1 MTSKILKKMEEKEK
15 KPDRKSVPEK
25 GMKRNKTTVSLN
37 RSKIDKDEKGSHK
50 KERKS
55 VGPKSHGADRKTKPL
70 ATSVRTEGNEK
81 KGALPKSSSKKEL
94 SKSTKTLTKSK
105 TVSALITK
113 KNKDNPPVNKDKK
126 KEEKKKDDKKKDDKK
141 KEDKKEDK
149 KKVEKNKEK
158 KEDKA
163 KKDDKKKEDKNKKDD
178 KAKKGDKSKNKAKD
192 EKDKKGN
199 KKEEKKVEKKEE
211 KKDVKKESK
220 KPEEKKVEEKKE
232 EIKTE
237 DKSKPEEKKEEI
249 KTEEKKEE
257 IKEEVKPEEKK
268 LEENKTEEKKEESKT
283 EEKKE
288 ESKTEE
294 KKEENKNEEK
304 KEEIKP
310 EEKKEEVK
318 PEEKKQE
325 EKEPPKKENKLLIA
339 KFLSNLDKYAPFLT
353 DKELLKVS
361 SVSKK
366 FSSSFLQKLKE
377 SINKKLTKEEKDLE
391 AINAENSKLLTEF
404 KLGKI
409 AEKVFETLNNS
420 THLEYFKKDEKL
432 NSSLILEFRILY
444 QLINKE
450 KDILKV
456 QDDNEFLKLFRE
468 SIVKNSENGI
478 GEFLKNAFKNLDFS
492 EENIYK
498 IYCLYEGREG
508 SLNPSIIGKKEKEN
522 PAGYINLL
530 IKDPLDYIGIN
541 IATGKAKKS
550 TNSEVFKKYLE
561 YVIKKRKE
569 DEQKVDKI
577 ITKVSS

>member
-37 RSKIDKDEKGSHK
+37 RRKIDKDEKGSNM

-55 VGPKSHGADRKTKPL
+55 VGPKGHGTDKKAKTL

-105 TVSALITK
+105 TVSTLITK
-113 KNKDNPPVNKDKK
+113 KNKDITPVNKDKK
-126 KEEKKKDDKKKDDKK
+126 KEEKKKDDKK
-141 KEDKKEDK
+141 EDK

-158 KEDKA
+158 KDDKA
-163 KKDDKKKEDKNKKDD
+163 KKDDKKKEEKNKKDD
-178 KAKKGDKSKNKAKD
+178 KAKKDDKSKNKAKDEKNKKD

-211 KKDVKKESK
+211 KKDEKKENK

-268 LEENKTEEKKEESKT
+268 LEENKT